1 MFKVK
6 LGLLVV
12 YLLLLESA
20 LISSTTAF
28 RVRKDRN
35 VTKTK
40 VDLILGGG
48 LSGITAAKTLLDN
61 NIKDFYVLEGQD
73 YIGGRIHAAQ
83 FEGVTIEEGANWLH
97 SLDEELSARFLKW
110 KTHKSMEGIWCNYS
124 DFIIRLVHCFVLVA
138 VIIDA
143 SASLN

>member
-20 LISSTTAF
+20 LISSTTVF
-28 RVRKDRN
+28 RVEKDRN
-35 VTKTK
+35 VTKK
-40 VDLILGGG
+40 VLILGGG
-48 LSGITAAKTLLDN
+48 LSGITAAKTLLNN
-61 NIKDFYVLEGQD
+61 NIKDFYILEGQD

-110 KTHKSMEGIWCNYS
+110 KTDQSMEGIWCNYS
-124 DFIIRLVHCFVLVA
+124 DFIIRLVQCFVL
-138 VIIDA
+138 
-143 SASLN
+143 

>member
-1 MFKVK
+1 MSPRQRSSY
-6 LGLLVV
+6 LVGACRGS
-12 YLLLLESA
+12 LPLKPFW
-20 LISSTTAF
+20 ITTS
-28 RVRKDRN
+28 R
-35 VTKTK
+35 
-40 VDLILGGG
+40 I
-48 LSGITAAKTLLDN
+48 
-61 NIKDFYVLEGQD
+61 FYILEGQD

-124 DFIIRLVHCFVLVA
+124 DFIIRLVQCFVLVA
-138 VIIDA
+138 VVIDA